1 MRKFLLIVILLQGC
15 ASNLYLGT
23 KSEDSRHWPPVTVAV
38 TNPDHPN
45 FEILKRSGIFEISE
59 SEETINKVTLL
70 DSEIMFSCG
79 NGLIPPMF
87 TLGILPGYMSEG
99 ERFMYTVES
108 DGAKQTEEYYLDMYS
123 RHSIWEWLIKP
134 FRPSDIEIAARALSV
149 AKHAKENGFRQ
160 QSGPRL

>member
-1 MRKFLLIVILLQGC
+1 
-15 ASNLYLGT
+15 
-23 KSEDSRHWPPVTVAV
+23 
-38 TNPDHPN
+38 
-45 FEILKRSGIFEISE
+45 
-59 SEETINKVTLL
+59 
-70 DSEIMFSCG
+70 
-79 NGLIPPMF
+79 MF